1 MKDACEEYT
10 ELQDLIARYDT
21 LQGANEDLQ
30 KHQKS
35 ADVRLEDLR
44 GKAQGRSKQ
53 RQLKILELTTEIAQ
67 SQKVLEAAEV
77 ELNTLEQHVDVLTT
91 EESEQSLYLGMVLH
105 SVDNLFQ
112 RCIEKR
118 PAIQHRNEFE
128 GIHGSSSGS
137 GAGKKKV
144 WQKMFLNF
152 FKKKCLKAEC
162 IFWRANS

>member
-1 MKDACEEYT
+1 M
-10 ELQDLIARYDT
+10 QDLIARYDT

-30 KHQKS
+30 KHRKS
-35 ADVRLEDLR
+35 ADARLEDLR

-77 ELNTLEQHVDVLTT
+77 ELNALEQQVGNKTT

-118 PAIQHRNEFE
+118 PAIQHRNEFMMFDRKLQVTFNTLKLIKTIYTLMKE
-128 GIHGSSSGS
+128 VFGSE
-137 GAGKKKV
+137 V
-144 WQKMFLNF
+144 LVLNY
-152 FKKKCLKAEC
+152 L
-162 IFWRANS
+162 